1 MWRRPAEEEQL
12 FSFEKRGRPRQ
23 ASERELGK
31 EYPDLT
37 LLPPADLSLRL
48 HYCPVVKG
56 GR

>member
-1 MWRRPAEEEQL
+1 MWRRPAEKQQ

-31 EYPDLT
+31 EYLDLT
-37 LLPPADLSLRL
+37 LFPPTDLLLSL